1 MVSDAD
7 VYLSPNAAVVYGDE
21 VVAVTSSNAISPNIT
36 QPATMTKPCS
46 IDADGENIY
55 IAGLNADSEPVL
67 IKFPASL
74 NADGSLVFSPGSGTN
89 IGVQC
94 GRFDNDVVWVAGNF
108 GGTDVVEKSEDGGST
123 FVVKDDGA
131 INSVNSFIV
140 GPDSDDRVLLVDS
153 DDDILETIDDGETW
167 TNLASGIT
175 PVPLALARLDKNI
188 QETVFGNQGDT
199 TDNINYS
206 INSGID
212 LEDYTSGFDKE
223 RDITGLEVG

>member
-1 MVSDAD
+1 
-7 VYLSPNAAVVYGDE
+7 
-21 VVAVTSSNAISPNIT
+21 
-36 QPATMTKPCS
+36 
-46 IDADGENIY
+46 
-55 IAGLNADSEPVL
+55 
-67 IKFPASL
+67 
-74 NADGSLVFSPGSGTN
+74 
-89 IGVQC
+89 
-94 GRFDNDVVWVAGNF
+94 
-108 GGTDVVEKSEDGGST
+108 
-123 FVVKDDGA
+123 
-131 INSVNSFIV
+131 
-140 GPDSDDRVLLVDS
+140 VLLVDS